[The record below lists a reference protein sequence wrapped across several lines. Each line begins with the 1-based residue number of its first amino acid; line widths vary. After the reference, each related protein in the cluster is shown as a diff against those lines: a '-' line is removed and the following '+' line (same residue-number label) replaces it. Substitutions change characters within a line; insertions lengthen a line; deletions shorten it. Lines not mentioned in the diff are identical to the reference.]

1 MAISFQ
7 TFKESNSSR
16 EPHLLIVGFPLG
28 HTLSPL
34 MHNTALHHYGMEARY
49 LAVELKPDEISS
61 FISHCNSDFF
71 IGCNIT
77 LPYKEE
83 FFRLA
88 DRMDPDAEEIG
99 ALNVLVME
107 DHQLV
112 GYNTDIDGF
121 LAPLREYGDQIDGS
135 RAIVFGTGGSSKA
148 VCTGLRKMG
157 VEEIVQVSRST
168 PGSFEENGTEDKRI
182 VDYSQWAAFAVEA
195 TIIVNCTPLGMKPDI
210 GNTPVR
216 ESEAELLEAKL
227 CYDLVYNPVKTTFLS
242 QAEKAGGIAIGGLEM
257 LIEQGSRAFELWTG
271 KPFPGEIVR
280 DTIKK
285 HFLSGE

>member
-1 MAISFQ
+1 M
-7 TFKESNSSR
+7 ESTASKQ
-16 EPHLLIVGFPLG
+16 PHLLIVGFPLG

-34 MHNTALHHYGMEARY
+34 MHNAALHHYGMEAKY
-49 LAVELKPDEISS
+49 MAVELKPDEISS

-88 DRMDPDAEEIG
+88 DRLDPDAKEIG
-99 ALNVLVME
+99 ALNVLVKE
-107 DHQLV
+107 DHQLI
-112 GYNTDIDGF
+112 GYNTDTDGF
-121 LAPLREYGDQIDGS
+121 LAPLQKYSDIIEGS

-157 VEEIVQVSRST
+157 VEEIVQVSRSAS
-168 PGSFEENGTEDKRI
+168 GSFEERDSEDKRI
-182 VDYSQWAAFAVEA
+182 VDYSQWSAFADEA
-195 TIIVNCTPLGMKPDI
+195 TIIVNCTPLGMKPNVGI
-210 GNTPVR
+210 TPVR
-216 ESEAELLEAKL
+216 ESETELLETKL

-271 KPFPGEIVR
+271 EPFPGEIVR